1 MRLAVLA
8 LASMMLVSACA
19 DVVIPTEEEAAS
31 AGQSAA
37 AAADAFISV
46 FEERAEA
53 ERAELMAQLEDT
65 SEPLFTTTTVDP
77 LELFDPINDCRWS
90 EAGTLTQPAFT
101 LQYPSFVA
109 IDSTP
114 DALGSYHAA
123 FDYGGCAPIVGDISV
138 LSFTDPTSMVTVM
151 GGDASPQVV
160 VESQVNAYRT
170 LDDLTLVSSGPVS
183 IPGAAEPGYQ
193 VEIRTSGETHRV
205 FVGVAASSGDVV
217 VLTAH
222 APIFNWADVAPVV
235 LDLLRGLTVS

>member
-1 MRLAVLA
+1 MRFAVPALA
-8 LASMMLVSACA
+8 LALLLAACT

-65 SEPLFTTTTVDP
+65 SEPLFATTTVDP
-77 LELFDPINDCRWS
+77 LDQFDPINDCRWS
-90 EAGTLTQPAFT
+90 EPATVSQQAFALTLPAF
-101 LQYPSFVA
+101 VE

-114 DALGSYHAA
+114 DALGGFHAA
-123 FDYGGCAPIVGDISV
+123 LSYGRCAPIVGDISV
-138 LSFTDPTSMVTVM
+138 LAFAEPVSS
-151 GGDASPQVV
+151 QIV

-170 LDDLTLVSSGPVS
+170 LGDLVVVSEGPVTV
-183 IPGAAEPGYQ
+183 PGAAVPGHQ
-193 VEIRTSGETHRV
+193 IEIRTSGDTHRV
-205 FVGVAASSGDVV
+205 FVGFASSAGDIV

-222 APIFNWADVAPVV
+222 APIADWSDTAPVV
-235 LDLLRGLTVS
+235 LDLLRGLEAG

>member
-8 LASMMLVSACA
+8 FASMMLVSACA

-77 LELFDPINDCRWS
+77 LDLFDPINDCRWA
-90 EAGTLTQPAFT
+90 EATALTHPAFT
-101 LQYPSFVA
+101 LQHPTFVEF
-109 IDSTP
+109 DSAP
-114 DALGSYHAA
+114 DALGGYHAT
-123 FDYGGCAPIVGDISV
+123 FDYGDCAPIIGDISV
-138 LSFTDPTSMVTVM
+138 LSFADPT
-151 GGDASPQVV
+151 SPQVV

-170 LDDLTLVSSGPVS
+170 LDGLSLVSSGPVS

-193 VEIRTSGETHRV
+193 VEIRTAGDTHRI
-205 FVGVAASSGDVV
+205 FVGVAASTGEVV
-217 VLTAH
+217 VLTIH
-222 APIFNWADVAPVV
+222 VPIAEWDAAAPVA
-235 LDLLRGLTVS
+235 LDLLRGLTAG

>member
-1 MRLAVLA
+1 MRLAVTA
-8 LASMMLVSACA
+8 LVLSVMAAACT

-77 LELFDPINDCRWS
+77 LDLFDPINDCRWA
-90 EAGTLTQPAFT
+90 EAATLAHPAFT
-101 LQYPSFVA
+101 LQHPGFVEV
-109 IDSTP
+109 DTTP
-114 DALGSYHAA
+114 DALGGYHAA
-123 FDYGGCAPIVGDISV
+123 FAYGACAPIVGDLSV
-138 LSFTDPTSMVTVM
+138 LSFADPT
-151 GGDASPQVV
+151 SPQVV

-170 LDDLTLVSSGPVS
+170 LDGLSLVSSGPVA
-183 IPGAAEPGYQ
+183 IPGAAEPGHQ
-193 VEIRTSGETHRV
+193 VEIRTSGDTHRV
-205 FVGVAASSGDVV
+205 FVGVVASSGDVV

-222 APIFNWADVAPVV
+222 APTADWVDVAPVV
-235 LDLLRGLTVS
+235 LDLLRGFAVN

>member
-1 MRLAVLA
+1 MRLVVSALA
-8 LASMMLVSACA
+8 LMMLVSACA

-77 LELFDPINDCRWS
+77 LDLFDPINDCQWA
-90 EAGTLTQPAFT
+90 EATTLTHPAFA
-101 LQYPSFVA
+101 LQHPAFVA
-109 IDSTP
+109 IDATP
-114 DALGSYHAA
+114 DALGGYHAT
-123 FDYGGCAPIVGDISV
+123 FDYGSCAPIVGDVSV
-138 LSFTDPTSMVTVM
+138 LSFSDPT
-151 GGDASPQVV
+151 SPQVV
-160 VESQVNAYRT
+160 VDSQVNAYRT

-193 VEIRTSGETHRV
+193 VEIRTTGDTHRV
-205 FVGVAASSGDVV
+205 FVGASSSGGDVV
-217 VLTAH
+217 VVTAH
-222 APIFNWADVAPVV
+222 SPIANWADVAPVV
-235 LDLLRGLTVS
+235 LDLLRGLAVN